1 MEKGTQGNRSVTR
14 PAVSGLMVMGF
25 VSGVSL
31 ADHSDS
37 ESFRCCMAVSAQMDA
52 RETDS
57 ARWSDM
63 WCLLWTFPKLF
74 QLVEA
79 H

>member
-1 MEKGTQGNRSVTR
+1 MGGDTCADKSGSFLGRGHPVEKGTQGNRSVTR

-37 ESFRCCMAVSAQMDA
+37 ESFRWCRPSSAQMDA
-52 RETDS
+52 REKDS
-57 ARWSDM
+57 GR
-63 WCLLWTFPKLF
+63 
-74 QLVEA
+74 
-79 H
+79 